1 MFHVSTYTDEFS
13 LFGMNDT
20 NRLIRYLY
28 GEENDPSL
36 ARRVAEDETLRR
48 EYEELRAV
56 KDALDQRS
64 SPSPARGVV
73 DGIVERAGKAAQSS
87 GRSGDDRAERAPS
100 RGPRR
105 PSRTWT
111 RRARSLTA
119 TVALVLLMGLVWWGL
134 SDTTALTDSLTTE
147 SQPASAAESTPEQ
160 AGGDAIPAWDDREDV
175 VRLHRRIEHLQTRSR
190 ADAWEADV
198 QSVDQTRP

>member
-13 LFGMNDT
+13 LFGMNDI

-36 ARRVAEDETLRR
+36 ARRVAEDEALRR
-48 EYEELRAV
+48 EYEELSAV
-56 KDALDQRS
+56 KDALDQRPS
-64 SPSPARGVV
+64 RSPAAGVV
-73 DGIVERAGKAAQSS
+73 DDIVERAGEAASSS
-87 GRSGDDRAERAPS
+87 GRSEHDGVERAPS
-100 RGPRR
+100 REPRR

-119 TVALVLLMGLVWWGL
+119 TLALVLVMGLAWWGL
-134 SDTTALTDSLTTE
+134 SETTALTESGTPE
-147 SQPASAAESTPEQ
+147 SQPTSAAERNPEQ
-160 AGGDAIPAWDDREDV
+160 ARGDGIPAWDDREDV
-175 VRLHRRIEHLQTRSR
+175 VRLHRRIEHLQSRSR

-198 QSVDQTRP
+198 QSVDQPQP